1 MIPGPRRAPGDQQ
14 RQGRRARASPATRT
28 RRRSTDLNQ
37 AAKCTTAAAEERNRA
52 CQPLRSTSAP
62 IADSVATSSCTDG
75 LHADVQNVQFLM
87 NMQKLRN

>member
-1 MIPGPRRAPGDQQ
+1 MCPLF
-14 RQGRRARASPATRT
+14 
-28 RRRSTDLNQ
+28 RSANVL
-37 AAKCTTAAAEERNRA
+37 
-52 CQPLRSTSAP
+52 